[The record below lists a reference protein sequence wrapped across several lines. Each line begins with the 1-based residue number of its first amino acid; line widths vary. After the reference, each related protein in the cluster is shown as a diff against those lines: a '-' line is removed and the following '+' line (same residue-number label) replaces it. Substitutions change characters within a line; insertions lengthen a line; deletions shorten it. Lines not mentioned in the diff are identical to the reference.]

1 MRFHVA
7 PSLEVARL
15 PYGAMVSDPYG
26 DPVESWGA
34 PVDVPVYGWVSPS
47 ADGAPFEQSRGAIV
61 RDLDLY
67 APPETP
73 SAPRD
78 RWLICGTLYEQV
90 GHAEDFTRGPFRFTA
105 GLRINLKRV
114 EG

>member
-1 MRFHVA
+1 MRFRVA
-7 PSLEVARL
+7 PSLEVTRL
-15 PYGAMVSDPYG
+15 PYDAGVPDPYG
-26 DPVESWGA
+26 DSVESWGA
-34 PVDVPVYGWVSPS
+34 PVDVPVLGWVSPS
-47 ADGAPFEQSRGAIV
+47 ADGTPFEQSRSAIV

-78 RWLICGTLYEQV
+78 RWLIYGTLYEQV
-90 GHAEDFTRGPFRFTA
+90 GHAEDFTHGPFGFAA